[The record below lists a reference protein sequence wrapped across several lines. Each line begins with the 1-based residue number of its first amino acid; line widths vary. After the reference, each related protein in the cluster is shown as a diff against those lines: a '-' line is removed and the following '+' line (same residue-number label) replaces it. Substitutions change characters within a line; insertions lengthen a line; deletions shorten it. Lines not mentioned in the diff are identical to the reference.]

1 MKLCYPQQA
10 NGMYIINRNAIEE
23 IATNVLKQYF
33 PMNLECPVA
42 LKTEA
47 LLDNLD
53 LMVKHKYLGI
63 PGHEILGAT
72 IMGDSEELVGCDL
85 MMEPIVLEESY
96 GTVLIHTQL
105 CNAQNAP
112 RRRYTETHEAAHWLL
127 HRPYFDR
134 LPQDGRSRH
143 IACRSIE
150 HYRRVKKTGSDWLE
164 WQADSLAAALLMP
177 RRIFYE
183 FVRSSIR
190 NAGARRDYLV
200 EGHIYDRNLFYEVI
214 GPISKKFSVSQR
226 AAQIRMVHLGLIKTS
241 SAY

>member
-1 MKLCYPQQA
+1 MNLCYPQQA
-10 NGMYIINRNAIEE
+10 DGMYILNRNSIEE
-23 IATNVLKQYF
+23 IASNVLKKYF
-33 PMNLECPVA
+33 PMNLEYPVA
-42 LKTEA
+42 LKTEVF
-47 LLDNLD
+47 LDNLG
-53 LMVKHKYLGI
+53 LMVKYKYLGI
-63 PGHEILGAT
+63 PEHEILGAT

-85 MMEPIVLEESY
+85 MMEPIVLEEDF
-96 GTVLIHTQL
+96 GTVLIHTKL
-105 CNAQNAP
+105 CSVKNAP

-150 HYRRVKKTGSDWLE
+150 SYRRVKKTSTDWLE

-177 RRIFYE
+177 QSIFYE

-200 EGHIYDRNLFYEVI
+200 EGNTYDRSVFYEVI
-214 GPISKKFSVSQR
+214 GPISERFSVSQR

-241 SAY
+241 YAY